1 MQTPD
6 ETERASI
13 LLELLSAGSYQL
25 SADVSVDTLSQC
37 CPVSSCPLCSAI
49 VFGSCAQCYAYNCE
63 HVGEHYVLYYV
74 YLFRFSIFR
83 VFMLPPIFRWALEY
97 VHACVTGQRHHPTG
111 LQSTSSSILASI
123 TLCFV

>member
-6 ETERASI
+6 EAERVSI

-37 CPVSSCPLCSAI
+37 CPVSSCPLCSAV

-63 HVGEHYVLYYV
+63 HFISLHVGEHYVLYYV

-83 VFMLPPIFRWALEY
+83 VFMLPPILRWGSGIRTCMCNRAE
-97 VHACVTGQRHHPTG
+97 AP
-111 LQSTSSSILASI
+111 SSWLA
-123 TLCFV
+123 VD